1 VLAYLRSLDPQLPRP
16 VLLLQ
21 VGGFLNAFGNGLAF
35 PFLVIYLHNV
45 RGLELGYAGLAV
57 ALSSFT
63 ALLAGPLAGTLVDR
77 VGGRA
82 VLAGS
87 LGLLALG
94 YGGLPFVRET
104 WHAFALAA
112 VFGAGTG
119 GFWPSQS
126 SLTAG
131 LTPRDRV
138 HAAFSMQRVMNNA
151 GIGLGAVAGGLIA
164 TTDDPSSFTVL
175 FLLDA
180 ATFVAFAAVLL
191 RIPPVRTEHE
201 EEPGSYRQVLAHRVF
216 FTALALNAAFVGA
229 GYGMVE
235 LIGVFA
241 KNDAGVSERG
251 IGLVFLANTS
261 FIVAA
266 QLPVVRVLEG
276 RRRMPAFALM
286 GGLWAAAWLLAL
298 ATGLWLE
305 TAAATALLALAAI
318 VFGLGEC
325 VHGVVWGAL
334 VSDLAPRR
342 LIGRYM
348 ALSSVSWQVGLT
360 AGPAVGGFLLARSP
374 SLFWLAAA
382 AACLAFS
389 AAALAF
395 EPRLPRE
402 ARRTP
407 ARVVEPARGI
417 AARPSG

>member
-1 VLAYLRSLDPQLPRP
+1 
-16 VLLLQ
+16 
-21 VGGFLNAFGNGLAF
+21 
-35 PFLVIYLHNV
+35 
-45 RGLELGYAGLAV
+45 
-57 ALSSFT
+57 
-63 ALLAGPLAGTLVDR
+63 
-77 VGGRA
+77 
-82 VLAGS
+82 
-87 LGLLALG
+87 
-94 YGGLPFVRET
+94 
-104 WHAFALAA
+104 
-112 VFGAGTG
+112 
-119 GFWPSQS
+119 
-126 SLTAG
+126 
-131 LTPRDRV
+131 
-138 HAAFSMQRVMNNA
+138 
-151 GIGLGAVAGGLIA
+151 
-164 TTDDPSSFTVL
+164 
-175 FLLDA
+175 
-180 ATFVAFAAVLL
+180 
-191 RIPPVRTEHE
+191 
-201 EEPGSYRQVLAHRVF
+201 
-216 FTALALNAAFVGA
+216 
-229 GYGMVE
+229 MVE

-251 IGLVFLANTS
+251 IGLVFLANTA

-286 GGLWAAAWLLAL
+286 GILWAVAWLLAL

-305 TAAATALLALAAI
+305 AAAATALLALAAV

-374 SLFWLAAA
+374 SLFWLTAA
-382 AACLAFS
+382 AACVVFS

-395 EPRLPRE
+395 EPSLPRE

-407 ARVVEPARGI
+407 ARAVEPARGI